1 MSRRN
6 SNTTVDNNVS
16 TKVASSGLKAFILS
30 RILFAPPVENDPRLL
45 RARKKS
51 TILLCLA
58 ILVST
63 GGLSSTI
70 YFPALPQIETDFNS
84 TPILATLTAA
94 MFILFMGIAPIF
106 WAAFSDHYKIR
117 RLPNMLS
124 MVVFTFSSLGA
135 VFVTNI
141 GGLIALR
148 CIQSIGS
155 SCVQAVGAGVIAD
168 IYPLEQRGAAFG
180 KFFLALF
187 IGPLLGPIL
196 GGFLVMSD
204 ASWKATFWFTFAYGI
219 AIIIFCFIFLDET
232 YRDNA
237 KFDLQLPM
245 QNTRE
250 SDTLSTTGTVL
261 SESPSPKSAEVLEN
275 VPVKPKRINPIAPLF
290 LLRHPFIFMPSFCGA
305 VAFGGMFAVETMIP
319 IVYTENYG
327 FPAWK
332 TGLSY
337 LGAGVGNVLGTVMS
351 SYISDRAVLRARE
364 KRGGREVV
372 EDRLTPNLW
381 IAGFLFMPLGLLLF
395 GWMAERNMSVW
406 ACIIGFGCQS
416 FGMNQIMSATAAYIV
431 DALPGQGASASAAA
445 NMMRMV
451 MACIL
456 TIIVSPMMDS
466 IGTGWTT
473 VFLAGLSWFS
483 MIILVIVV
491 IYGERL
497 RKWSGF

>member
-1 MSRRN
+1 MSPMN
-6 SNTTVDNNVS
+6 SSTTIDIS
-16 TKVASSGLKAFILS
+16 TNEKVAPSGSKHYFLS
-30 RILFAPPVENDPRLL
+30 RFLISPPVENDPRSLSS
-45 RARKKS
+45 RKKS
-51 TILLCLA
+51 TILFCLA

-63 GGLSSTI
+63 GGFSSTI
-70 YFPALPQIETDFNS
+70 YFPALPQIEIDFKS
-84 TPILATLTAA
+84 TPIMATLTAA
-94 MFILFMGIAPIF
+94 MFILFMGISPIF
-106 WAAFSDHYKIR
+106 WAAFSDHYHIR
-117 RLPNMLS
+117 RFPNILS
-124 MVVFTFSSLGA
+124 MVIFTASSLGA

-187 IGPLLGPIL
+187 IGPLLGPII
-196 GGFLVMSD
+196 GGFLTMSD
-204 ASWKATFWFTFAYGI
+204 ASWKATFWFTFAYGVFI
-219 AIIIFCFIFLDET
+219 VIFCFIFMDET
-232 YRDNA
+232 YRDNE
-237 KFDLQLPM
+237 KFDLELPM
-245 QNTRE
+245 QTPRE
-250 SDTLSTTGTVL
+250 NDTLSTTGTVL
-261 SESPSPKSAEVLEN
+261 SENQPPKSAEIVES
-275 VPVKPKRINPIAPLF
+275 VPAKPKTINPIAPLF
-290 LLRHPFIFMPSFCGA
+290 LLRHPFVFLPSFSGA

-381 IAGFLFMPLGLLLF
+381 ISGFFFMPFGLLLF
-395 GWMAERNMSVW
+395 GWMAERKFSVW

-416 FGMNQIMSATAAYIV
+416 FGMNQIMSATAAYLV
-431 DALPGQGASASAAA
+431 DAVPGQGASASAAA
-445 NMMRMV
+445 NMMRMC
-451 MACIL
+451 MACVL
-456 TIIVSPMMDS
+456 TLVVSPLMDS

-473 VFLAGLSWFS
+473 VFLAGLSWFA
-483 MIILVIVV
+483 MVILVIVV
-491 IYGERL
+491 IFGERL